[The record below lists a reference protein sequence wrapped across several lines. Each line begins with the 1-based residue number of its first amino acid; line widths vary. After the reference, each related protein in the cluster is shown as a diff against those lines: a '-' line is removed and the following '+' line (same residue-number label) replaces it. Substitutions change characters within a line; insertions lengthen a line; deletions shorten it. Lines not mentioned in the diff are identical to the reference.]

1 MGRYMCAPTEPS
13 GVNVADKVMT
23 QHRFFIPSEWIREES
38 VTLSGEIAHQVC
50 SVLRLR
56 PGDRIIVLD
65 NTGWECEV
73 ELQQVSQGN
82 AIGRVVEERPAT
94 GEPRTRIVL
103 YQAALRARRFEF
115 VLQKGTE
122 LGIAEF
128 VPVVCERSLVA
139 DVSDLDA
146 KQERW
151 QHIIREAAEQSHRGR
166 LPVLRTAMMFALA
179 CQEAIAANTWA
190 FILSEHEGRLNL
202 KQALAHAKDNERKPQ
217 VSFSLFVGPEGGFT
231 TDEIYLAAQYGI
243 QPVGL
248 GPRVLRAE
256 TAGLVAA
263 SAILYEMES

>member
-1 MGRYMCAPTEPS
+1 
-13 GVNVADKVMT
+13 MT
-23 QHRFFIPSEWIREES
+23 QHRFFIPPEWIREQS
-38 VTLSGEIAHQVC
+38 VTLFGEIAHQVC

-56 PGDRIIVLD
+56 PGDHIIVLD

-73 ELQQVSQGN
+73 ELQRVSPGDV
-82 AIGRVVEERPAT
+82 IGRVVEERPAT
-94 GEPRTRIVL
+94 GEPRTRIIL

-146 KQERW
+146 KRERW

-166 LPVLRTAMMFALA
+166 LPALRTAMMFALA
-179 CQEAIAANTWA
+179 CQEAVTANTCA
-190 FILSEHEGRLNL
+190 FILSEHEEHFNL
-202 KQALAHAKDNERKPQ
+202 KQALAHVKDNERKPP
-217 VSFSLFVGPEGGFT
+217 VTFSLFVGPEGGFT
-231 TDEIYLAAQYGI
+231 MDEIYLAAQYGI

>member
-1 MGRYMCAPTEPS
+1 
-13 GVNVADKVMT
+13 MT
-23 QHRFFIPSEWIREES
+23 QHRFFIPAEWIREQS
-38 VTLSGEIAHQVC
+38 VTLSDETAHQVC
-50 SVLRLR
+50 NVLRLR

-73 ELQQVSQGN
+73 ELQQVSQGTVT
-82 AIGRVVEERPAT
+82 GQVVAERPAT

-146 KQERW
+146 KRERW

-166 LPVLRTAMMFALA
+166 LPVLRAAMMFALA
-179 CQEAIAANTWA
+179 CQEAIAADTCA
-190 FILSEHEGRLNL
+190 LILSEHERCANL
-202 KQALAHAKDNERKPQ
+202 KQVLAHAKGNERKPP
-217 VSFSLFVGPEGGFT
+217 VAFSLFVGPEGGFT
-231 TDEIYLAAQYGI
+231 ADEIYLAAQYGI

>member
-1 MGRYMCAPTEPS
+1 
-13 GVNVADKVMT
+13 MT
-23 QHRFFIPSEWIREES
+23 QPRFFIPPEWIREKC
-38 VTLSGEIAHQVC
+38 VTLSGEIAHQIS

-56 PGDRIIVLD
+56 PGERIIVLD

-73 ELQQVSQGN
+73 ELQRVSLGKV
-82 AIGRVVEERPAT
+82 IGHVIEERPAT

-128 VPVVCERSLVA
+128 VPIVCERSLVA
-139 DVSDLDA
+139 EVSDLDA
-146 KQERW
+146 KRERW

-179 CQEAIAANTWA
+179 CQEAIAVGNCAW
-190 FILSEHEGRLNL
+190 ILSEHERHTSL
-202 KQALAHAKDNERKPQ
+202 KQALAHVKDNERKPP
-217 VSFSLFVGPEGGFT
+217 VAFSLFVGPEGGFT
-231 TDEIYLAAQYGI
+231 ADEIYLAAQYGI

-248 GPRVLRAE
+248 GPRILRAE